1 MTEETPSDRE
11 RWPGQ
16 SLRATAVSRSFA
28 GLQALRDVS
37 IELHRHEV
45 VGLIGPNGAG
55 KSTLVNV
62 MSGFDSPTSGTV
74 ELDGRDVTG
83 WPAHRRGREGLA
95 RTFQHSRS
103 FRNLSVREN
112 VEIAAIGVGTR
123 TSEARRRATELLG
136 LLGLESRAAAP
147 AASLPHGDER
157 RLGVARALAT
167 EPHYVLLD
175 EPAAGL
181 TEAEVPGFAT
191 VIRAVRDEHEAGVL
205 LIDHNMALIMDV
217 CDRIQ
222 VLDQG
227 RLLAEGTPAEIRE
240 NLDVAAAYLG
250 ESAVTDA
257 GGDR

>member
-1 MTEETPSDRE
+1 
-11 RWPGQ
+11 
-16 SLRATAVSRSFA
+16 VSRSFE
-28 GLQALRDVS
+28 GVEALREVTV
-37 IELHRHEV
+37 ELHRHEV

-55 KSTLVNV
+55 KSTLVNL
-62 MSGFDSPTSGTV
+62 MSGFDTPTTGAI
-74 ELDGRDVTG
+74 ELDGQNVTR
-83 WPAHRRGREGLA
+83 WPAHRRGRKGLA

-112 VEIAAIGVGTR
+112 VEIAAIGVGAGPR
-123 TSEARRRATELLG
+123 EARRRASELLA
-136 LLGLESRAAAP
+136 LLRLETRADAP

-167 EPHYVLLD
+167 EPHYVLMD

-181 TEAEVPGFAT
+181 PEAEVPEFAA
-191 VIRAVRDEHEAGVL
+191 VVRAVRDDHEAGVL

-227 RLLAEGTPAEIRE
+227 RMLASGTPAEIRE

-250 ESAVTDA
+250 ESAVAEDEA
-257 GGDR
+257 